1 MSQSIKEIEDIF
13 KNTPMGEIENRAREF
28 ETDERGGVKK
38 VIEKYQKK
46 LEAGKTECERLDSLF
61 YFEKKFR
68 AETPVICGIDEVG
81 RGPFAGPVVA
91 GAVILPADVVEAW
104 KEGMMHSPLGEWTR
118 NNGVTTSDSMD
129 SQDKTKTARDWMDIT
144 GLNDSKQVNVKRRE
158 VLYEEITSKAVAYGI
173 GVIPPARIDEVNIR
187 NATMEAMKLAVE
199 DLGVVPDLLLIDAMQ
214 LKNVPIRQVDIIKGD
229 ARSLSIAA
237 ASIVAK
243 VTRDRMMVDYAEL
256 YPEYHFDK
264 NAGYGTAEHIAA
276 LKEHGP
282 CAIHRRSFIGN
293 YVN

>member
-1 MSQSIKEIEDIF
+1 MEHMMGLSIKEIENNL
-13 KNTPMGEIENRAREF
+13 KNTPLSELSARMN
-28 ETDERGGVKK
+28 DYSSDDRGGVQKL
-38 VIEKYQKK
+38 ITKYQKILDK
-46 LEAGKTECERLDSLF
+46 HNKEKERLDEMF
-61 YFEKKFR
+61 FFENKYR
-68 AETPVICGIDEVG
+68 NECPVICGIDEVG

-104 KEGMMHSPLGEWTR
+104 AKGSMGESIVSAADLSLENRSWI
-118 NNGVTTSDSMD
+118 
-129 SQDKTKTARDWMDIT
+129 DIE
-144 GLNDSKQVNVKRRE
+144 GLNDSKQVQIKRRE
-158 VLYEEITSKAVAYGI
+158 SLYEEIASKAVAYGL

-199 DLGVVPDLLLIDAMQ
+199 DLGVVPDLLLIDAMT
-214 LKNVPIRQVDIIKGD
+214 LKDLPIRQVDIVKGD

-243 VTRDRMMVDYAEL
+243 VTRDRMMETYAEV

-282 CAIHRRSFIGN
+282 CPIHRSTFIHN
-293 YVN
+293 YV

>member
-1 MSQSIKEIEDIF
+1 MGASIKEIEDIF
-13 KNTPMGEIENRAREF
+13 KNTPLVDLPERMNDF
-28 ETDERGGVKK
+28 SSDERGGVQKL
-38 VIEKYQKK
+38 IAKYQKIIDK
-46 LEAGKTECERLDSLF
+46 KQKEKERLETMF
-61 YFEKKFR
+61 FFENKYR
-68 AETPVICGIDEVG
+68 SECPVICGIDEVG

-104 KEGMMHSPLGEWTR
+104 TTGSMGESIISAASLSPENRSWI
-118 NNGVTTSDSMD
+118 
-129 SQDKTKTARDWMDIT
+129 DIE
-144 GLNDSKQVNVKRRE
+144 GLNDSKQVQIKRRE
-158 VLYEEITSKAVAYGI
+158 ALYEELTEKAIAYGI

-199 DLGVVPDLLLIDAMQ
+199 DLGVVPDLLLIDAMT
-214 LKNVPIRQVDIIKGD
+214 LKDLPIRQVDIVKGD

-243 VTRDRMMVDYAEL
+243 VTRDRMMETYAEV

-282 CAIHRRSFIGN
+282 CPIHRSTFIHN
-293 YVN
+293 YV

>member
-1 MSQSIKEIEDIF
+1 MGASIKEIEDIF
-13 KNTPMGEIENRAREF
+13 KNTPLSELPARMKDF
-28 ETDERGGVKK
+28 SSDERGGVRKL
-38 VIEKYQKK
+38 ITKYQKILDK
-46 LEAGKTECERLDSLF
+46 HNKEKERLDTMF
-61 YFEKKFR
+61 FFENKYR
-68 AETPVICGIDEVG
+68 SECPVICGIDEVG

-104 KEGMMHSPLGEWTR
+104 AAGRQSYPTVFPG
-118 NNGVTTSDSMD
+118 NQSSDQSSETEAD
-129 SQDKTKTARDWMDIT
+129 ELHEKQSFPWINIE
-144 GLNDSKQVNVKRRE
+144 GLNDSKQVSVKHRE
-158 VLYEEITSKAVAYGI
+158 ALYDEITSKAVAYGI

-199 DLGVVPDLLLIDAMQ
+199 DLGVVPDLLLIDAMT
-214 LKNVPIRQVDIIKGD
+214 LKDLPIRQVDIIKGD

-243 VTRDRMMVDYAEL
+243 VTRDRMMETYAEV

-282 CAIHRRSFIGN
+282 CPIHRSTFIHN
-293 YVN
+293 YV

>member
-1 MSQSIKEIEDIF
+1 MSLSIKDIETIL
-13 KNTPMGEIENRAREF
+13 KETPMADLPAKMDEF
-28 ETDERGGVKK
+28 RTDERGGVQKLI
-38 VIEKYQKK
+38 VKYQKLIEK
-46 LEAGKTECERLDSLF
+46 KNKEHERLDTMF
-61 YFEKKFR
+61 YFENKYR
-68 AETPVICGIDEVG
+68 AECPVICGIDEVG

-91 GAVILPADVVEAW
+91 GAVILPADVV
-104 KEGMMHSPLGEWTR
+104 KEWEEGIRQQSVVPGSAGDGEPLGA
-118 NNGVTTSDSMD
+118 G
-129 SQDKTKTARDWMDIT
+129 AWMNIE
-144 GLNDSKQVNVKRRE
+144 GLNDSKQVPVKKRE
-158 VLYEEITSKAVAYGI
+158 ALYDEITSKAVAYGI

-199 DLGVVPDLLLIDAMQ
+199 DLGVVPDLLLIDAMT
-214 LKNVPIRQVDIIKGD
+214 LKDLPIRQVDIVKGD

-243 VTRDRMMVDYAEL
+243 VTRDRMMDTYAEV

-282 CAIHRRSFIGN
+282 CPIHRSTFIHS